1 MPVVC
6 RINRLMKWL
15 SSNLAWHVA
24 GRLALGCALAGAS
37 LSCCGAAAPPPS
49 DADFKGIGLCR
60 FAAHG
65 FAMTAQ
71 TEAAINESVR
81 KLLERHQAVF
91 KFNRRPDFHL
101 RMRVFGSHEDYTNAT
116 FRYYWTNAAD
126 LRALEG
132 RPFKVAG
139 FYTSATRE
147 IVTWRQQMPGFLGT
161 TLLHEA
167 GHAIMDAHYD
177 RVPLWMLEG
186 SAEYF
191 AFALH
196 PPSELHQQMLRQRW
210 SKLKEWLRDGAFLS
224 LETLLKADSAGFKSL
239 EPEKAYVMS
248 WSVFQFLMSSD
259 ANQRLMLSILREW
272 QKTEDEAPDSVRQIE
287 RLHPGG
293 IKAFEASWHRWLNL
307 VSATQKTPDAS
318 QRHIN

>member
-1 MPVVC
+1 
-6 RINRLMKWL
+6 MKL
-15 SSNLAWHVA
+15 LRSPIPR
-24 GRLALGCALAGAS
+24 RLAGWLALW
-37 LSCCGAAAPPPS
+37 CGLAIEPVSFCRAAVSPPGEN
-49 DADFKGIGLCR
+49 DFKGVGLCR

-71 TEAAINESVR
+71 TETAINESVR

-91 KFNRRPDFHL
+91 KFNRRPDFRL
-101 RMRVFGSHEDYTNAT
+101 RMRVFGSYDDYTNAT
-116 FRYYWTNAAD
+116 FRFYWTNAAD

-139 FYTSATRE
+139 FYTSATKE

-167 GHAIMDAHYD
+167 GHAIMDAHYE

-196 PPSELHQQMLRQRW
+196 PPGELHQRLLRQRW
-210 SKLKEWLRDGAFLS
+210 TRLKEWQRDGAL
-224 LETLLKADSAGFKSL
+224 LPIETLLKADSAGFKSL

-248 WSVFQFLMSSD
+248 WSIFQFLMSSD
-259 ANQRLMLSILREW
+259 ANQRMMLAILREW
-272 QKTEDEAPDSVRQIE
+272 QNSNEEPPDSVRQIE

-293 IKAFEASWHRWLNL
+293 LKTFEASWHRWIRT
-307 VSATQKTPDAS
+307 VSATPKVSNEAPRQLP
-318 QRHIN
+318 

>member
-1 MPVVC
+1 M
-6 RINRLMKWL
+6 NSWNF
-15 SSNLAWHVA
+15 SDA
-24 GRLALGCALAGAS
+24 GPIAFYYRFILWCELVTGTIS
-37 LSCCGAAAPPPS
+37 ICGAVASPPS
-49 DADFKGIGLCR
+49 EADFKGISLCR

-71 TEAAINESVR
+71 TETAINESVR

-91 KFNRRPDFHL
+91 KFNRRPDFRL

-139 FYTSATRE
+139 FYTSATKE

-167 GHAIMDAHYD
+167 GHAIMDAHYE

-196 PPSELHQQMLRQRW
+196 PPSEMHQQLLRQRW
-210 SKLKEWLRDGAFLS
+210 TRLKEWLRDGALLS
-224 LETLLKADSAGFKSL
+224 LESLLKADSAGFKRL

-248 WSVFQFLMSSD
+248 WSIFQFLMSSD
-259 ANQRLMLSILREW
+259 ANQKVMLSILREW
-272 QKTEDEAPDSVRQIE
+272 QSAEEEPPDSVRQIA

-293 IKAFEASWHRWLNL
+293 LKAFEASWHRW
-307 VSATQKTPDAS
+307 
-318 QRHIN
+318 INAVPTGAKSPENRL

>member
-1 MPVVC
+1 M
-6 RINRLMKWL
+6 IQLD
-15 SSNLAWHVA
+15 SNTARCLAGW
-24 GRLALGCALAGAS
+24 LALW
-37 LSCCGAAAPPPS
+37 CGFATGSVSISRAAVAPPGEG
-49 DADFKGIGLCR
+49 DFKGVGLCR

-71 TEAAINESVR
+71 TETAINESVR

-91 KFNRRPDFHL
+91 KFNRRPDFRL
-101 RMRVFGSHEDYTNAT
+101 RMRVFGGYDDYTNAT

-139 FYTSATRE
+139 FYTSATKE

-177 RVPLWMLEG
+177 RVPLWILEG

-196 PPSELHQQMLRQRW
+196 PPGELHQRLLHQRW
-210 SKLKEWLRDGAFLS
+210 TRLKEWLRDGS
-224 LETLLKADSAGFKSL
+224 LLPIESLLKADSTGFKSL

-248 WSVFQFLMSSD
+248 WSIFQFLMSSEI
-259 ANQRLMLSILREW
+259 NQRMTLSILREW
-272 QKTEDEAPDSVRQIE
+272 QNVNEEPPDSMQQIE
-287 RLHPGG
+287 RLHAGG
-293 IKAFEASWHRWLNL
+293 LKTFETSWHRWINA
-307 VSATQKTPDAS
+307 VPAGSKAPDELRRPAP
-318 QRHIN
+318 

>member
-1 MPVVC
+1 
-6 RINRLMKWL
+6 MKQRY
-15 SSNLAWHVA
+15 SNTVWSLAGW
-24 GRLALGCALAGAS
+24 LALGCGFAIAS
-37 LSCCGAAAPPPS
+37 ASSCRAAVSPPNEG
-49 DADFKGIGLCR
+49 DFKGVGLCR

-71 TEAAINESVR
+71 TETAINESVR
-81 KLLERHQAVF
+81 KLLDRHQAVF
-91 KFNRRPDFHL
+91 KFNRRPDFRL
-101 RMRVFGSHEDYTNAT
+101 RMRVFGGYEDYTNAT
-116 FRYYWTNAAD
+116 FRFYWTNAAD

-139 FYTSATRE
+139 FYTSATKE

-167 GHAIMDAHYD
+167 GHAIMDAHYE

-196 PPSELHQQMLRQRW
+196 PPGELHQQVLRQRW
-210 SKLKEWLRDGAFLS
+210 TRLKEWLRDGAFLP
-224 LETLLKADSAGFKSL
+224 LESLLKADSAGFKSL

-259 ANQRLMLSILREW
+259 ANQRMVLSILREW
-272 QKTEDEAPDSVRQIE
+272 QGPEDEPPDSVRQIE

-293 IKAFEASWHRWLNL
+293 LKAFEASWHRWINS
-307 VSATQKTPDAS
+307 VPATPKTTDGGQKRTP
-318 QRHIN
+318 